1 MSEQGPARPHGWT
14 SPDGSPPRDTPPS
27 AAPPTSVTEAGSV
40 SLTKDGEQDRSEA
53 TGPGPPAAPQ
63 APPGW
68 SPTPAPPGYGP
79 PQAAQGGEA
88 PAPPGWGPPQAAQGW
103 GVPQGWGPPQAAQ
116 GWGAPQGW
124 GGPPA
129 APRPGVVPLR
139 PLGLGELLDGS
150 VSVVRR
156 YPRPTLGLSA
166 AVSVVTTLLGVGLLL
181 LLPDKLFSA
190 AGTSQ
195 ALTDAQVG
203 GTVVGSLGTVVV
215 GGLAGIV
222 LAGIITVVV
231 GQAVL
236 GEPLSTGEAW
246 RALRPR
252 LLRLVGLAL
261 LTGLVL
267 AVAVGVGIG
276 VAALSVVVAGGAG
289 LVLGVPVALAGVAAA
304 IYLYVRLSLAAPA
317 LVLEKIGIIEAFR
330 RSGVLVRRS
339 FWRVLGVL
347 ILAALIAGFVN
358 QLLQLPFVV
367 LGGGIGLFSGSRDVG
382 VTALIAAQIGA
393 GVAQTI
399 TAPFTSGV
407 RALLY
412 IDRRMR
418 AEGLDVALAAAA
430 ATPR

>member
-1 MSEQGPARPHGWT
+1 MSEQGPARPHDWT
-14 SPDGSPPRDTPPS
+14 SPDASPHRDTPPF
-27 AAPPTSVTEAGSV
+27 AAPPTSAPEAGSV

-53 TGPGPPAAPQ
+53 TDPGPPAAPQ

-68 SPTPAPPGYGP
+68 GPTPAPPGYGP
-79 PQAAQGGEA
+79 PQGAQGGGA
-88 PAPPGWGPPQAAQGW
+88 PSPPGWGPP
-103 GVPQGWGPPQAAQ
+103 PAAQ

-181 LLPDKLFSA
+181 LLPDKLFST

-195 ALTDAQVG
+195 ALTDAQLG
-203 GTVVGSLGTVVV
+203 GTVVGSVGTVVV

-236 GEPLSTGEAW
+236 GAPLSTGEAW
-246 RALRPR
+246 RTLRPR

-261 LTGLVL
+261 LTGLAL
-267 AVAVGVGIG
+267 ALAVGVGIG
-276 VAALSVVVAGGAG
+276 VAALSVAVAGGAG